1 MLNTRVVTLE
11 KILFP
16 IFCPRRSLKH
26 YFNPIVI
33 SFAVKVTDHLSLVAE
48 KNSHKRV
55 DPKMGKLEKRLGG
68 FSRAPLRW
76 PLARGDRVRSAKVA
90 SADSQSGTS
99 VTAIWN

>member
-33 SFAVKVTDHLSLVAE
+33 SFAVKVTDHLSLGAE

-68 FSRAPLRW
+68 FTRERAP
-76 PLARGDRVRSAKVA
+76 PAVA
-90 SADSQSGTS
+90 ACKRRQGEER
-99 VTAIWN
+99 